1 MGADARRRVVPKLVE
16 IGDDGEPIAGEIPAE
31 GDYVLADSD
40 EEYIVDEPEE
50 ASSTPAQTQGREEAT
65 QLSERTEYIFQ
76 ILFWTLPFT
85 FLFALLDV
93 LVQLQ
98 YAQQPQLQG
107 ELVRV
112 TKRVPRTYIY

>member
-16 IGDDGEPIAGEIPAE
+16 IDDDGEPVASEIPVEA
-31 GDYVLADSD
+31 DYVLADSD
-40 EEYIVDEPEE
+40 EEYIEDEAEE
-50 ASSTPAQTQGREEAT
+50 ASPAPAQAQGEEEPA

-85 FLFALLDV
+85 FLFTLLDV

-112 TKRVPRTYIY
+112 TKRVPRAYIC